1 MFDIKP
7 DFLLGDTS
15 SILKLGEGHGLG
27 RMRERKGEA
36 EREHLTV
43 SVAAF
48 NEDKKLYLP
57 TAASVIR
64 EHVLT
69 FLVPTN
75 PNTNLGL

>member
-27 RMRERKGEA
+27 RMRERKGE
-36 EREHLTV
+36 HLTV

-64 EHVLT
+64 ESMS
-69 FLVPTN
+69 
-75 PNTNLGL
+75 